1 MDDMTGSAA
10 APRTRVVVADDHP
23 IWVSGLRADLG
34 EVFDVVGEAGD
45 AAEAVA
51 LIRELEPDLVLC
63 DLHMPKGGG
72 IAVAQQCGGETN
84 VVILTV
90 SEAERDVLDAVAA
103 GALGYLTKSTAP
115 DELREA
121 LTRAAN
127 GEPVFS
133 PSLASLVLTE
143 FRRLRSADEP
153 ASALTE
159 REREVLQYVAR
170 GLSYREIGEE
180 LFISPKTVENHT
192 RNILEKLRLSKKQE
206 LMRYALEHGIE

>member
-1 MDDMTGSAA
+1 MDDVSDE
-10 APRTRVVVADDHP
+10 PVRTRVVVADDHP
-23 IWVSGLRADLG
+23 IWLSGLRADLG
-34 EVFDVVGEAGD
+34 DEFDVVGEAAD
-45 AAEAVA
+45 AAQAIE
-51 LIRELEPDLVLC
+51 LIDELEPDLALV
-63 DLHMPKGGG
+63 DLNMPKGGG
-72 IAVAQQCGGETN
+72 LAVAQRRGETTN

-115 DELREA
+115 DELRDS
-121 LTRAAN
+121 LRRAAR

-133 PSLASLVLTE
+133 ASLAALVLTE
-143 FRRLRSADEP
+143 FRRLKQTDQP

-170 GLSYREIGEE
+170 GLTYREIGEE

-192 RNILEKLRLSKKQE
+192 RNILDKLHLSKKQE